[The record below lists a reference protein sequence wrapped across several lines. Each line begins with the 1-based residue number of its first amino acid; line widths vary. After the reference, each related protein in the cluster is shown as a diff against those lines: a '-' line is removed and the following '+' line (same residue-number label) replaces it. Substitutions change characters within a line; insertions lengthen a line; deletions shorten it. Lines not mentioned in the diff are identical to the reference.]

1 VNEDENKQE
10 PGGTG
15 PETVPG
21 DAPEQAP
28 GTTPGSASEPKPEP
42 APRSTKVKPAAK
54 KVKPPAPPRQGGNG
68 IAWLAVLIGLGAL
81 GLAGWIWLGLQQADD
96 TEERLQKLSSEMAAN
111 RQSAQQL
118 QQQSKEMRRQ
128 LESELARQV
137 GELRGLREQQF
148 TAIQNT
154 LQSQRQQLL
163 ELRSTDR
170 SDWSLAEVEYLLR
183 LAHQRLLL
191 ADDARSALALLSSSD
206 AIVAELDDPGLHA
219 LRAAIASDAAALRA
233 IPEVDIEG
241 IWLRLRALSGEVDAL
256 LLFELPERE
265 VPEMEVPADAD
276 WQQRLEN
283 GFRSAMDRLANY
295 VMIKRREKAYE
306 PLMDP
311 QWERLVRQNLRMLLE
326 QSQSA
331 LLSGNSDLYQQSLIS
346 TRRWLAEFFAFDETP
361 VAALDQEL
369 AALLAIDVSRD
380 YPGVSDSLSAV
391 KIAQNARHAARG
403 GG

>member
-1 VNEDENKQE
+1 MKEDENKQE

-15 PETVPG
+15 PETAPG
-21 DAPEQAP
+21 DAPESATESAP
-28 GTTPGSASEPKPEP
+28 GSTAESVP
-42 APRSTKVKPAAK
+42 APAPASTPVKTASK
-54 KVKPPAPPRQGGNG
+54 KVTPPVAPRQRSNG
-68 IAWLAVLIGLGAL
+68 IAWLAVLIALGAL
-81 GLAGWIWLGLQQADD
+81 GLAGWIWQGAEEGEKKLQN
-96 TEERLQKLSSEMAAN
+96 LSVEAAAN
-111 RQSAQQL
+111 RQSVQQL

-137 GELRGLREQQF
+137 GELRAHREQQF
-148 TAIQNT
+148 NAIQNT

-170 SDWSLAEVEYLLR
+170 ADWLLAETEYLLR

-191 ADDARSALALLSSSD
+191 ADDVRSALALLNSAD
-206 AIVAELDDPGLHA
+206 AIVAELDDPDLHA
-219 LRAAIASDAAALRA
+219 LRGAIASDAAALRA
-233 IPEVDIEG
+233 IPAVDVEG
-241 IWLRLRALSGEVDAL
+241 IWLRLRALGGEVDAL

-265 VPEMEVPADAD
+265 VPEPEVPADTG
-276 WQQRLEN
+276 WQQRLEH
-283 GFRSAMDRLANY
+283 GFRSAMERLASY
-295 VMIKRREKAYE
+295 IVIKRREKAYQ

-361 VAALDQEL
+361 VAALDREL
-369 AALLAIDVSRD
+369 EALLAVDVSRD
-380 YPGVSDSLSAV
+380 YPGVGDSLSAV
-391 KIAQNARHAARG
+391 KIAQNARHAAQG